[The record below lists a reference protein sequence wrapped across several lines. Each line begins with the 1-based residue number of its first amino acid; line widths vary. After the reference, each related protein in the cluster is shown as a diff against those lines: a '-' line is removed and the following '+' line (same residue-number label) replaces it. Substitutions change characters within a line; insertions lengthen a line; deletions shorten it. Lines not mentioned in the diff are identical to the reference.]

1 MIYDL
6 QAGGFAVA
14 YVESV
19 IDAPVVWEK
28 HCHTQYEMISVL
40 EGDISIMLEGRS
52 YRLTKGQTVFVPPL
66 YYHAVTANKQGTYR
80 RVTALFALDA
90 IPAVL
95 QAHYRKKDARLTVFL
110 SGQSEELRKLCRSGD
125 DPLYRPLAQSLMI
138 GLLYGDLRAEQADT
152 ETETDEFLRTIIAY
166 IDSHLR
172 ERILLDDLAILTSR
186 SKSSVCHLFEEK
198 MNITPKQY
206 ILQKKLA
213 LAHKLIDGGT
223 PPTLAAMQVGY
234 DNYSNFY
241 RMYRKVFETSPS
253 EGKAKKLR

>member
-6 QAGGFAVA
+6 QAGGFSIA

-80 RVTALFALDA
+80 RVTALFALAA

-95 QAHYRKKDARLTVFL
+95 HPHFREKDAALTVF
-110 SGQSEELRKLCRSGD
+110 SGRQNGELASVCRERD
-125 DPLYRPLAQSLMI
+125 RALYAPLGESLMI
-138 GLLYGDLRAEQADT
+138 GLLYGDVQAAPDDT
-152 ETETDEFLRTIIAY
+152 VAETDVFLQKIITY
-166 IDSHLR
+166 IDAHLC
-172 ERILLDDLAILTSR
+172 EKILLDDLALHTARSR
-186 SKSSVCHLFEEK
+186 SSVSHLFEEK
-198 MNITPKQY
+198 MGITPKQY

-213 LAHKLIDGGT
+213 LAHKLIDDGT

-241 RMYRKVFETSPS
+241 RMYRKVFDTSPS
-253 EGKAKKLR
+253 EGKTKKLR